1 MSDGAT
7 TVTISVRLERTPLA
21 VRTARRTMMHLLG
34 DGPSIAFVRDA
45 VLLTSELVSNALMH
59 TTGSFEMAATYHSQ
73 PDRLRV
79 EVSDDSSAMATMPEP
94 PLPPSR
100 GGGLGL
106 RLVNEVA
113 NAWGTEARHGGGKT
127 VWFEMHAG
135 DRNEQP

>member
-1 MSDGAT
+1 MV
-7 TVTISVRLERTPLA
+7 TVSVRLERTPLA
-21 VRTARRTMMHLLG
+21 VRTARRTVLHLLG

-59 TTGSFEMAATYHSQ
+59 TSGSFDLAATFRSR

-79 EVSDDSSAMATMPEP
+79 EVNDDSPAIAKMSEP
-94 PLPPSR
+94 PVPPAR

-113 NAWGTEARHGGGKT
+113 NAWGTDPREGGGKT
-127 VWFEMHAG
+127 VWFEMHAS
-135 DRNEQP
+135 DPEDHC